1 MGDAHAR
8 GGNGEILT
16 APIGPAGGHG
26 VHEGRRARP
35 IRGNRPGLAA
45 PAAYGRRVIRPA
57 VMSAILMVA
66 VAAAGLT
73 TGGALRV
80 DGAGRIALM
89 VLGLAAIA
97 CMPLRYRYPWIFALG
112 SLVVGNIAPLATYL
126 PLVGVFVIATRR
138 RTSETVLVL
147 LLSVVAATINIYHG
161 IPDLQTML
169 VLLGGAMGFLATSA
183 VAGLLTGIRRAM
195 VDDQRDRLARAEID
209 RAVRDEQARTAE
221 RRRIAGEM
229 HDRLGHRLSLLSV
242 HAGAL
247 ALRDDLSAETVRES
261 AQVLRDTTHRAME
274 DLRTIV
280 QVLHEP
286 VDPERPDDTE
296 DLAAVEHLVGE
307 ARAAGADVS
316 VRSTALLMMSPPGR
330 PLAGVAYRVVREG
343 LTNAARH
350 APGAAVEVV
359 LTGRPGR
366 DLTVTVTSGCTG
378 DRPAPEGAG
387 TGLVGLRER
396 VETLTGG
403 TLAHGPLPDGYRLR
417 ATLPWTKEIA

>member
-1 MGDAHAR
+1 
-8 GGNGEILT
+8 
-16 APIGPAGGHG
+16 
-26 VHEGRRARP
+26 
-35 IRGNRPGLAA
+35 
-45 PAAYGRRVIRPA
+45 
-57 VMSAILMVA
+57 MSAILIVA
-66 VAAAGLT
+66 VTAAGLT
-73 TGGALRV
+73 TGEAHRV
-80 DGAGRIALM
+80 DDAGRIALLA
-89 VLGLAAIA
+89 LGLAAIG
-97 CMPLRYRYPWIFALG
+97 CVPLRYRHPWSFALG
-112 SLVVGNIAPLATYL
+112 AIAIGNVAAIASYL

-138 RTSETVLVL
+138 RIGETVLVL
-147 LLSVVAATINIYHG
+147 LLACAGAAANLFRDV
-161 IPDLQTML
+161 PDLRAV
-169 VLLGGAMGFLATSA
+169 VLLGGAVAFLASSA

-195 VDDQRDRLARAEID
+195 VDDLRERLARAEVD
-209 RAVRDEQARTAE
+209 RAVRDEQARIAE

-247 ALRDDLSAETVRES
+247 VLRSDLPPETVRES

-280 QVLHEP
+280 QVLQEP
-286 VDPERPDDTE
+286 PDPDAAGPAGDPDDTE
-296 DLAAVEHLVGE
+296 DLAAVEHLVAE

-316 VRSTALLMMSPPGR
+316 LRSTALLMVSPPGR

-350 APGAAVEVV
+350 APGAPVEVV
-359 LTGRPGR
+359 LDGRPGR
-366 DLTVTVTSGCTG
+366 DLTVTVGSGCTG

-417 ATLPWTKEIA
+417 AVLPWTKELP